1 MTTFDDSPRPAKKRK
16 IASPTPHGEVPS
28 GDALESLRKT
38 LSTVSPTTLDT
49 FKTSL
54 LRPITRQ
61 HLARDNA
68 FTEDEH
74 EKVHSLLSQTVLAGE
89 GNSMLVIGSRGS
101 GKSSLVESV
110 ISDLSRDHRDDF
122 HVVRLNGFIHT
133 DDKLALREIWRQLGR
148 EMEVEDETSG
158 RSNYADALTSLLALL
173 SHTPENTDPDNH
185 ESEPEGTAKAVV
197 FILSEF
203 DLFASH
209 PRQTLLYNLFD
220 IAQSR
225 NAPIAVLGLTTKISV
240 VESLEKRVKSRFGQR
255 FIHLSLPGRSFSTFT
270 SMCKTAL
277 QPPKTAISA
286 SLQLSES
293 VHSELDT
300 LNVAWRRYLDHLF
313 ITTSLLTHLR
323 TIHSTTASL
332 PAFLISALV
341 PLSLLSSTCIPTAEA
356 FTTHSLAPPD
366 SKRKPRFR
374 CISNPALRPIPTA
387 PAPNPY
393 LCPLTQ
399 PSPSPKTNTLKPHQY
414 TSSPPSPTSRSPSS
428 SPPHAWT
435 SCSTPTSATSRWC
448 TTSKSLNPCPEPEPQ
463 HPDPVH

>member
-1 MTTFDDSPRPAKKRK
+1 MTTFEDSPRPAKRRK
-16 IASPTPHGEVPS
+16 TASPIPNGEASS
-28 GDALESLRKT
+28 GNALESLRET
-38 LSTVSPTTLDT
+38 LSTVSLTTLDT

-54 LRPITRQ
+54 LKPISRQ
-61 HLARDNA
+61 QLTLENA
-68 FTEDEH
+68 FTEDEYQ
-74 EKVHSLLSQTVLAGE
+74 KVHSLLSQTVLAGE

-110 ISDLSRDHRDDF
+110 ISDLSTGHRDDF

-158 RSNYADALTSLLALL
+158 RSNYADTLTSLLALL
-173 SHTPENTDPDNH
+173 SHTPENTDPDTV
-185 ESEPEGTAKAVV
+185 EPQPEVTAKAVI

-270 SMCKTAL
+270 TMCKTAL

-286 SLQLSES
+286 SLQLSAS
-293 VHSELDT
+293 KHAELNA

-313 ITTSLLTHLR
+313 TTPALLTHLR

-332 PAFLISALV
+332 PAFLNSALV
-341 PLSLLSSTCIPTAEA
+341 PLSLLSPTCIPTAEA

-366 SKRKPRFR
+366 SKRKSPHPQL
-374 CISNPALRPIPTA
+374 SPTS
-387 PAPNPY
+387 Y
-393 LCPLTQ
+393 
-399 PSPSPKTNTLKPHQY
+399 PSSIRSKTIL
-414 TSSPPSPTSRSPSS
+414 PPSPN
-428 SPPHAWT
+428 PP
-435 SCSTPTSATSRWC
+435 P
-448 TTSKSLNPCPEPEPQ
+448 KP
-463 HPDPVH
+463 